1 MDDWE
6 TDEDPH
12 AESHPEP
19 YSEPKPRPKDLKDY
33 SFQLPVRRR
42 LMRKKYEVDVYDY
55 FN

>member
-1 MDDWE
+1 MDDWD

-33 SFQLPVRRR
+33 SFQLPVRHQMMQDKDR
-42 LMRKKYEVDVYDY
+42 
-55 FN
+55 